1 MKKRWY
7 EFGYQI
13 DRMLI
18 TSFIPPFIGSF
29 LMALFVLIMQFLWKF
44 IEDILGKGIEPL
56 VVLEMFFYKSVS
68 LFPLALPIAVL
79 LAAVMVTGNL
89 AEQFELSSF
98 KSAGVS
104 LLRVLLPLIFISSLV
119 GLFSFYCSNT
129 IIPIANLKY
138 QSRLYDIRNQKPT
151 LSIEPGIFNED
162 FKGYAI
168 RVGKKHR
175 DKETIEDVMVYDDS
189 QRNRGEMNVVT
200 AQRGRMYVSGDDGAF
215 VMTLYDGYQY
225 SEAES
230 NDKPNSLPFTISHF
244 KEWTR
249 RFDLSEFDFDRT
261 EEEQFKNHHLMKSA
275 RQIAIEID
283 TLDEQIQ
290 ATILT
295 NINPYRIFQ
304 DTSIVRD
311 NISPKRLD
319 TINVTPDTKI
329 GDIIKSKSRLNDIP
343 HIVFRMNPRYE
354 RIKTVLDS
362 IPLKSDKSILAQLP
376 VSFMKQW
383 NAQVEADINVRKTS
397 IERNERTLERL
408 EITRRKHVYQFHW
421 KFSLALA
428 CVVMMMIGGPM
439 GTIVRKGGFG
449 YPLLISI
456 FFFTFFIMS
465 NISCQKLNDSQTM
478 NPVLAAWMPVML
490 LGAISIFLTYKA
502 LNDSKVMDV
511 EKMRTFFIRLLARRK
526 KEVVA

>member
-13 DRMLI
+13 DRMLV

-29 LMALFVLIMQFLWKF
+29 MMALFVLIMQFLWKF

-68 LFPLALPIAVL
+68 LFPLALPISVL

-89 AEQFELSSF
+89 AEQYELSSF

-104 LLRVLLPLIFISSLV
+104 LLRVLAPLIFMSTLV

-168 RVGKKHR
+168 RVGKKHK
-175 DKETIEDVMVYDDS
+175 DKETIEDVMVYDDA
-189 QRNRGEMNVVT
+189 QRNRGQMNVVT
-200 AQRGRMYVSGDDGAF
+200 AQRGRMYVSPDDGAF

-225 SEAES
+225 SEAEAS
-230 NDKPNSLPFTISHF
+230 DTPDALPFTISHF

-283 TLDEQIQ
+283 TLDEQIVS
-290 ATILT
+290 TKLI
-295 NINPYRIFQ
+295 NHNPYRLFQ
-304 DTSIVRD
+304 DTSITRQNV
-311 NISPKRLD
+311 SPKTMD
-319 TINVTPDTKI
+319 TISIDSNTRFGEIAKQIVKRPNVPQ
-329 GDIIKSKSRLNDIP
+329 II
-343 HIVFRMNPRYE
+343 FRTNPRFAQ
-354 RIKTVLDS
+354 IKAVFDS
-362 IPLKSDKSILAQLP
+362 IQFTSAASITSQLP
-376 VSFMKQW
+376 VSFMKDW
-383 NAQVEADINVRKTS
+383 GAQVDADINVRKTS
-397 IERNERTLERL
+397 IERNDRSLERL

-465 NISCQKLNDSQTM
+465 NISCQKLNDKQVM
-478 NPVLAAWMPVML
+478 NPVLAAWMPVIL
-490 LGAISIFLTYKA
+490 LGIISMFLTYKA
-502 LNDSKVMDV
+502 MNDAKLMDLD
-511 EKMRTFFIRLLARRK
+511 KIRTFFIKLFERRK
-526 KEVVA
+526 KVQSA